1 MQCEAFTE
9 RQCSALREGDSADR
23 HRPDLEGHTRDK
35 ILKRKIRKMFLIIF
49 FFGNVSRGYTNV
61 SWPQICETDTD

>member
-1 MQCEAFTE
+1 MHSVMLRSAQCIENDSVQHNMQCEAFTE

-49 FFGNVSRGYTNV
+49 
-61 SWPQICETDTD
+61 